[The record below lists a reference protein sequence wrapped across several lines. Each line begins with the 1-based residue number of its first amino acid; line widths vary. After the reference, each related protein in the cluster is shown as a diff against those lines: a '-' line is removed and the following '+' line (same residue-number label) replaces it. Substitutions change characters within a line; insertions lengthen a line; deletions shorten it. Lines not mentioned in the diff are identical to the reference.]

1 MSTTGRPCYSSVLRP
16 PWSVRAHLPHPY
28 PIPPP
33 SHPLLCRGREIGGRV
48 LTVSIRCTA
57 ESSAFRRASIVDGGS
72 RPLAALRGVGRFIVA
87 GRLPISGK
95 TVGRTGGAIFLAS
108 FHIINAVR
116 TKGTGEGRRSGRW
129 SRAGAETLGA
139 VFRGVRQGG
148 CEGSHQ
154 GAFLSAFRSIGEE
167 GARGSRALRDVSRA
181 CSCDRTPLQSE

>member
-1 MSTTGRPCYSSVLRP
+1 MTERRNEIEITSEVLSGTVKVRIRPTLDVHDHVSADNALLVGNLQRGPTVL
-16 PWSVRAHLPHPY
+16 
-28 PIPPP
+28 
-33 SHPLLCRGREIGGRV
+33 
-48 LTVSIRCTA
+48 
-57 ESSAFRRASIVDGGS
+57 
-72 RPLAALRGVGRFIVA
+72 
-87 GRLPISGK
+87 
-95 TVGRTGGAIFLAS
+95 
-108 FHIINAVR
+108 R